1 MLKRLGCY
9 FHEDKQRYV
18 VPSEPTIRRIIQS
31 QDSETIEPVLNGW
44 IKRLN
49 LEQTDDDAI
58 AVDGK
63 VLKGAHDSQ
72 GHQTHLQSAVL
83 HEQAT
88 TVAQVK
94 IDSKSNEIPSV
105 STLLDPL
112 DISDRVITF
121 DALHTQR
128 KTAKYLVEDKKAYY
142 FFTVKGNQPT
152 LKADIELL
160 NLTQTPPDH
169 ETVEKGHGRIET
181 RRICTSTALN
191 NYLDSPIVKQ
201 VCCIQRHV
209 FDCKSIPER
218 EETVYGITALTPSQ
232 ANPKRLLK
240 LNRGHWSIEN
250 RSHYV
255 RDVTFNE
262 DNSQI
267 RTGSG
272 PQVMACLR
280 NFAVGT
286 LRVVKNVTNV
296 ASALRDMAA
305 KPHLA
310 LELIGL

>member
-9 FHEDKQRYV
+9 FHENKQCYR
-18 VPSEPTIRRIIQS
+18 VPSEPTIRRVIQS
-31 QDSETIEPVLNGW
+31 QDSKTIEQVLNGW
-44 IKRLN
+44 IKRLRT
-49 LEQTDDDAI
+49 EQTDDDAI

-63 VLKGAHDSQ
+63 VLKGAPDSQ
-72 GHQTHLQSAVL
+72 GHQTHLLSAVL

-112 DISDRVITF
+112 EISDRVGTN

-160 NLTQTPPDH
+160 NLTKTSPDH

-181 RRICTSTALN
+181 RRIWTSTALN
-191 NYLDSPIVKQ
+191 NYLDFPHVGQ
-201 VCCIQRHV
+201 VCCVQRHV
-209 FDCKSIPER
+209 FDCKKKTVCY
-218 EETVYGITALTPSQ
+218 ETVYGITALTPSQ
-232 ANPKRLLK
+232 ANPKRLLE
-240 LNRGHWSIEN
+240 LNRGHFRREN

-255 RDVTFNE
+255 RDVTFDE
-262 DNSQI
+262 DKSQI

-286 LRVVKNVTNV
+286 LRVIKKQI
-296 ASALRDMAA
+296 LRL
-305 KPHLA
+305 HCVIWRLS
-310 LELIGL
+310 LIVL